1 MLDEIQ
7 EAKSTDV
14 LLIEGEYETN
24 KITKENLFKGLV
36 KDEDFESKTEGLVK
50 EDQLTE
56 TLKNYVTAEQ
66 LGDSLGKLDQLDS
79 IGSLKSTKFDY
90 AEVYTDSATKETV
103 IDFYAGSNPNGTAIK
118 NEEGIYDTDFIDC
131 VLCSSLAE
139 NAVEYCKQG
148 DLVGIKG
155 RLQNND
161 NILNVVAE
169 KLTFLS
175 SSRKSDE

>member
-1 MLDEIQ
+1 MLNQ
-7 EAKSTDV
+7 V
-14 LLIEGEYETN
+14 VMVGR
-24 KITKENLFKGLV
+24 ITGQPNLEK
-36 KDEDFESKTEGLVK
+36 K
-50 EDQLTE
+50 ED
-56 TLKNYVTAEQ
+56 
-66 LGDSLGKLDQLDS
+66 
-79 IGSLKSTKFDY
+79 GSK
-90 AEVYTDSATKETV
+90 YTNIKIAVPRS
-103 IDFYAGSNPNGTAIK
+103 YK